1 MSDYA
6 RMVSSQ
12 LKWTLFL
19 LVAIAIGAG
28 ITPYTR
34 VFLSLLLGG
43 LVSLFNLWL
52 LQRKVNAFGK
62 AVSEKGKAMSLGTF
76 TRVLTS
82 VLVVLIALKF
92 EATFHI
98 YSVVIGLV
106 ISYVVLMINLSIE
119 AVHDM
124 KHHDHPPG

>member
-34 VFLSLLLGG
+34 VFLGLLLGG

-76 TRVLTS
+76 TRVLDRKSTRLNS
-82 VLVVLIALKF
+82 SHVA
-92 EATFHI
+92 
-98 YSVVIGLV
+98 
-106 ISYVVLMINLSIE
+106 ISY
-119 AVHDM
+119 AVFCL
-124 KHHDHPPG
+124 KNKNKN

>member
-34 VFLSLLLGG
+34 VFLGLLLGG

-52 LQRKVNAFGK
+52 LQRKVNAFGR
-62 AVSEKGKAMSLGTF
+62 AVSENGKAMSLGTF

-82 VLVVLIALKF
+82 VLVVLLALKF
-92 EATFHI
+92 ETVFHI
-98 YSVVIGLV
+98 YSVIIGLV
-106 ISYVVLMINLSIE
+106 ISYVVLMINMSIV
-119 AVHDM
+119 AVHEM
-124 KHHDHPPG
+124 RHHDQPPR

>member
-34 VFLSLLLGG
+34 VFLGLLLGG

-52 LQRKVNAFGK
+52 LQRKVNAFGR
-62 AVSEKGKAMSLGTF
+62 AVSENGKAMSLGTF

-82 VLVVLIALKF
+82 VLVVLLALKF
-92 EATFHI
+92 EDRKSTRLNSSHVA
-98 YSVVIGLV
+98 
-106 ISYVVLMINLSIE
+106 ISY
-119 AVHDM
+119 AVFCL
-124 KHHDHPPG
+124 